1 MEWYLYDDSLRRD
14 SVIEG
19 YESLIWTERYS
30 AWGDFQII
38 TASSLDSKNFYKIGT
53 RIGRQGSPRIMRIE
67 SALDTFDNDGKKYLT
82 VSGRSVEHYL
92 DDRCAMPALTGTSTT
107 PKWVLTGTP
116 GSIARYMFQRICVDG
131 ILSPADT
138 IEGYH
143 SGTLIPSGNIPEPSD
158 SFTMEFEPD
167 TLYSSIKQVC
177 DIWLLG
183 FRLVKDG
190 DTGNIYFE
198 VYTGSNR
205 TSGQSTLPAVIFS
218 MDMESIDKTSLLRSI
233 ADLKNVAYVFSP
245 NGARMVYSPGAD
257 SSTTMGGRRVLT
269 VNATDITYSAGTEPQ
284 FTNALVQRGLQE
296 LAKWRE
302 VYVFDGEVTAETPYV
317 YERDYFLGDLVEERG
332 PDGVGNYMF
341 VTEQIFVSDA
351 EGERSYPTLVLNDV
365 LVPGTWVARSGSE
378 HWSDVDPALHW
389 GDL

>member
-19 YESLIWTERYS
+19 YESFIWTERYT
-30 AWGDFQII
+30 AWGDFQIV
-38 TASSLDSKNFYKIGT
+38 TASNPDSKNFYKIGT

-67 SALDTFDNDGKKYLT
+67 SILDTFAEDGKKYLT
-82 VSGRSVEHYL
+82 VSGRSVEHFL
-92 DDRCAMPALTGTSTT
+92 DDRCAMPALIGTNTT

-116 GSIARYMFQRICVDG
+116 GAIARYMFQRICVDG
-131 ILSPADT
+131 ILNSADT
-138 IEGYH
+138 LEGYH
-143 SGTLIPSGNIPEPSD
+143 SGTLLPSGNIPEPSD

-167 TLYSSIKQVC
+167 TLYNSIKQVC
-177 DIWLLG
+177 EIWLLG

-198 VYTGSNR
+198 IYTGSNR

-218 MDMESIDKTSLLRSI
+218 LDMENIDKTSLLRSI
-233 ADLKNVAYVFSP
+233 ADIKNVAYVFSP
-245 NGARMVYSPGAD
+245 NGCRVVYSPGAD

-302 VYVFDGEVTAETPYV
+302 VYVFDGEVSPDTSYV
-317 YERDYFLGDLVEERG
+317 YEKDYFLGDLVEERG

-351 EGERSYPTLVLNDV
+351 EGERSYPTLTLNNV
-365 LVPGTWVARSGSE
+365 LVPGTWVARSGAE
-378 HWSDVDPALHW
+378 HWSDVDPAQHW

>member
-19 YESLIWTERYS
+19 YESFIWTERYA
-30 AWGDFQII
+30 AWGEFQII
-38 TASSLDSKNFYKIGT
+38 TPSNPDSKNFYKIGT
-53 RIGRQGSPRIMRIE
+53 RIGRMGSPRIMRIE
-67 SALDTFDNDGKKYLT
+67 SVLDTFDDNGKKYLT
-82 VSGRSVEHYL
+82 VSGRSVEHFL
-92 DDRCAMPALTGTSTT
+92 DDRCAMPALTGTVTT

-116 GSIARYMFQRICVDG
+116 GAIARYMFQRICVDG
-131 ILSPADT
+131 ILSANDT
-138 IEGYH
+138 IAGYH
-143 SGTLIPSGNIPEPSD
+143 SGTLFPSGNIPEPSD

-167 TLYSSIKQVC
+167 TLYNSIKQVC
-177 DIWLLG
+177 EIWLLG
-183 FRLVKDG
+183 FRMVKDG

-198 VYTGSNR
+198 IYTGSNR

-233 ADLKNVAYVFSP
+233 ADIKNVAYVFSP
-245 NGARMVYSPGAD
+245 NGCRVVYAPGVD
-257 SSTTMGGRRVLT
+257 SSISQAARRVLT

-284 FTNALVQRGLQE
+284 FTNTLVQRGLQE

-302 VYVFDGEVTAETPYV
+302 VYVYDGEVTPDTHYV

-351 EGERSYPTLVLNDV
+351 EGERSYPTLVLNNV
-365 LVPGTWVARSGSE
+365 LVPGTWIARSGSE
-378 HWSDVDPALHW
+378 HWGDVDPVQHW

>member
-19 YESLIWTERYS
+19 YESLIWTERYT
-30 AWGDFQII
+30 AWGEFQII
-38 TASSLDSKNFYKIGT
+38 TASTPDSKNFYKIGT

-67 SALDTFDNDGKKYLT
+67 SAVDTFDTDGKKYLKIT
-82 VSGRSVEHYL
+82 GRSVEHFL
-92 DDRCAMPALTGTSTT
+92 DDRCAMPALAGTNTT
-107 PKWVLTGTP
+107 PKWVITGKP
-116 GSIARYMFQRICVDG
+116 GDIARYMFQRICVDG
-131 ILSPADT
+131 VLSSADT

-143 SGTLIPSGNIPEPSD
+143 SGILFPSGNIPEPAD
-158 SFTMEFEPD
+158 IFTVEFEPD
-167 TLYSSIKQVC
+167 TLYNSIKQVC

-183 FRLVKDG
+183 FRLIKDG

-205 TSGQSTLPAVIFS
+205 TSGQSILPAVIFS
-218 MDMESIDKTSLLRSI
+218 MDMETIDKTSLLRSI

-245 NGARMVYSPGAD
+245 NGARVVYSPGAD
-257 SSTTMGGRRVLT
+257 SSTSMGGRRVLT

-302 VYVFDGEVTAETPYV
+302 VYVFDGEVTPETPYV
-317 YERDYFLGDLVEERG
+317 YEKDYFLGDLVEERG

-341 VTEQIFVSDA
+341 VTEQIFVSDE
-351 EGERSYPTLVLNDV
+351 EGERSYPTLMLNNV
-365 LVPGTWVARSGSE
+365 LVPGTWIARSGVE
-378 HWSDVDPALHW
+378 HWSDVDPLQHW